1 MNRRNRCY
9 SFLVAALCAA
19 GAAVPAAAQPRDPL
33 IASMA
38 KDGVAKIALAAQPP
52 YAYVAPDGTPKGY
65 VIDVVNLVTKNLGIA
80 RLEPTVTS
88 WDAMIPGLEAKQFDF
103 IPAGL
108 SISAARCQVVLFTSP
123 IQVGQDAMYVKPGD
137 EVKVTGYAYF
147 TRTPGAMLAVLTGGL
162 QEAYA
167 VNKVGLPRSQLV
179 GVPDAQAGIAA
190 VLGGRAAAFAI
201 GQFSVP
207 EPEKKGV
214 KRVVDPSSPVAGI
227 GIVFR
232 KQDVGA
238 RDAFDKQLELLRGN
252 GAMKKLYADTY
263 GFTNWDLLAKTTKTT
278 DIASTCQ

>member
-1 MNRRNRCY
+1 MTHKIR
-9 SFLVAALCAA
+9 SLSSLAVAFFVA
-19 GAAVPAAAQPRDPL
+19 GGAGSAWAQATDPL

-38 KDGVAKIALAAQPP
+38 KAGVAKIAINSQPP

-65 VIDVVNLVTKNLGIA
+65 VIDVTSEVTKNLGIGK
-80 RLEPTVTS
+80 LDPTVTS
-88 WDAMIPGLEAKQFDF
+88 WDSMIPGLQARQFDF
-103 IPAGL
+103 IPAGM
-108 SISAARCQVVLFTSP
+108 SISAARCEAVLFTSP

-137 EVKVTGYAYF
+137 ESKITGYAYF
-147 TRTPGAMLAVLTGGL
+147 KSNPSVPLAVLTGGL

-207 EPEKKGV
+207 DPEKKGV
-214 KRVVDPSSPVAGI
+214 ARVVDPSSPVAGV

-238 RDAFDKQLELLRGN
+238 RDAFNKQLEAMRAN
-252 GAMKKLYADTY
+252 GSMKKLYADTY
-263 GFTNWDLLAKTTKTT
+263 GFSNWDLLAKTVKTT
-278 DIASTCQ
+278 DIAANCQ